1 MSRLGPI
8 KHAFGRGTPFSVGL
22 EEELLLVSPGDL
34 ALSHTAAEVVPRL
47 GLPPE
52 RAGHEAFLAELELR
66 SEPAETPG
74 GAAGQLDEGRAAA
87 RAAGA
92 TLLAVGLH
100 PAARFGD
107 VVLTDAPRY
116 ARVGEE
122 MRGLIRR
129 TPECALH
136 VHVGIAGPDEACA
149 ALTALRERL
158 PLLQGL
164 AASSPF
170 WFGLDSGLASARSAL
185 VRGYP
190 GRGAPPPLREW
201 AEYVDELEAVAR
213 GGGPSDADGT
223 MVWWDVR
230 LQPRLGTVEMRELDV
245 QSRLDDAAGI
255 AALVSAIAR
264 RGVEEPL
271 ENPAPGQAVA
281 WSWFSASR
289 DGLDAR
295 ILHGDG
301 LIPLREATRQLLDDF
316 GGDAPELDAVERI
329 LREGNGAMRQRA
341 AFARGGMTGLLELI
355 ADETARPLGG

>member
-136 VHVGIAGPDEACA
+136 VHVGIAGADEACA

-190 GRGAPPPLREW
+190 GAAHPRRCGSGGSTWRSSRPWRGAGAPATRTGRW
-201 AEYVDELEAVAR
+201 S
-213 GGGPSDADGT
+213 GGTCGCSR
-223 MVWWDVR
+223 VS
-230 LQPRLGTVEMRELDV
+230 GTVEMRELDV

-264 RGVEEPL
+264 RGVEAPL
-271 ENPAPGQAVA
+271 ERPAPGQAVA

-295 ILHGDG
+295 ILHGDA
-301 LIPLREATRQLLDDF
+301 LIPLREATRQLLDDL
-316 GGDAPELDAVERI
+316 GGDAPELEAVERI

-355 ADETARPLGG
+355 AGETARPLGG